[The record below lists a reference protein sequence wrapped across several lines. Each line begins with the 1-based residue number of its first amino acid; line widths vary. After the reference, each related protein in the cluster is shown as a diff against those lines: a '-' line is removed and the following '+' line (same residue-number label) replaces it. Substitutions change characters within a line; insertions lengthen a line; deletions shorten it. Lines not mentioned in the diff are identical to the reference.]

1 MAKAFHFLL
10 RRGSVILHPAVPPAM
25 ARADWPVACQRPA
38 KERGSHRI
46 VAAVSFAARSLPG
59 IDPCRFQI
67 DLVTVAVGLF
77 DPVVPDHSVDGF
89 VVVAAVYFDFAV
101 YVVCLCLV

>member
-67 DLVTVAVGLF
+67 DLVTVDRSTVAVGLF
-77 DPVVPDHSVDGF
+77 DPVGPDHSVAVF
-89 VVVAAVYFDFAV
+89 VVAAAV
-101 YVVCLCLV
+101 AAGL